1 MRWQWIEYALS
12 KNVLLS
18 IDPDAHSISEFE
30 NIKYGV
36 FIAQKATVT
45 AEDNL
50 SSFTLVKFEKF
61 IAKQK

>member
-18 IDPDAHSISEFE
+18 FDPDAHSGVEFE

-36 FIAQKATVT
+36 LVVQKAMVT
-45 AEDNL
+45 AKENL
-50 SSFTLVKFEKF
+50 SSFTLAEFEKF
-61 IAKQK
+61 IAKK